1 MKYDEWILNHNCD
14 DTEQLRFME
23 IRKDK
28 KEQQRWIL
36 EQRFRQE

>member
-1 MKYDEWILNHNCD
+1 MKYDKWILNHNC
-14 DTEQLRFME
+14 TGVEQLRFME
-23 IRKDK
+23 IWKDK